1 MAAYRRVYDSRHLH
15 GIVWLV
21 GLVVGEKK
29 SDVKR
34 FEHVV
39 SGGNHVYCVVRA
51 RLHARCSSAEVN
63 HNNINDNNSQYH
75 IRDDNAV
82 ITNSY
87 KGLFIAHQQKPTQL
101 QPRCANSKFQLT
113 ARMNSRAATGSTCS
127 RQFQQWWFH
136 GGD

>member
-29 SDVKR
+29 RDVKR

-51 RLHARCSSAEVN
+51 TS
-63 HNNINDNNSQYH
+63 
-75 IRDDNAV
+75 
-82 ITNSY
+82 T
-87 KGLFIAHQQKPTQL
+87 L
-101 QPRCANSKFQLT
+101 QFS
-113 ARMNSRAATGSTCS
+113 
-127 RQFQQWWFH
+127 
-136 GGD
+136 